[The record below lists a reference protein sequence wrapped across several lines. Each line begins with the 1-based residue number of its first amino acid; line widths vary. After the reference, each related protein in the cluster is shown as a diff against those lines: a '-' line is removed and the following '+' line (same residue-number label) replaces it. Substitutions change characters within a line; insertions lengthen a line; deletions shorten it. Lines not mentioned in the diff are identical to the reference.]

1 MIGVRLFVDTVELKN
16 KETAKI
22 LSKSEYLVVLSG
34 AEVSLF
40 GKVGEILPEMEREI
54 LRRPARKTHYKI

>member
-1 MIGVRLFVDTVELKN
+1 VIGVRLFVDTVELKN

-22 LSKSEYLVVLSG
+22 LSEGEYLVVLSG

-40 GKVGEILPEMEREI
+40 SKVGEILPEMEREI